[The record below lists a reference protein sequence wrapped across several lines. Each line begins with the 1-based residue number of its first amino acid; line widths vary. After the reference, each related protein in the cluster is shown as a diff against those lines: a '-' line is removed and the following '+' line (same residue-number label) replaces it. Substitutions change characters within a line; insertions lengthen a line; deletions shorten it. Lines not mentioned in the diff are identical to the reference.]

1 MKKLIISGILI
12 ISCLTVTAQMHNT
25 ENQSI
30 DSLLSTGRLNADQSK
45 QLYIKW
51 GTLNFPEFIQNK
63 NTGEIE
69 ISDTITLI
77 NADRK
82 SIFQRCLEWIA
93 INYGNLAYSDLESGK
108 IIAHGLL
115 NLNNFDANPYSLEL
129 RKVYPIQTPVNYT
142 MILTIKDN
150 KFKYTITNIT
160 YSFIDNTETMEEISY
175 PISSIYLKKSMDHHW
190 IKYLT
195 ALTASREMFW
205 YTLKNSLIN
214 YINDKEKDYQF

>member
-1 MKKLIISGILI
+1 MKKLIISSILI

-25 ENQSI
+25 ENQLI

-51 GTLNFPEFIQNK
+51 GTLNFPEFMQNK
-63 NTGEIE
+63 NTGEVE

-77 NADRK
+77 NADKK
-82 SIFQRCLEWIA
+82 SIFRRCLEWIA

-115 NLNNFDANPYSLEL
+115 NLNNYEAYSFAIEV
-129 RKVYPIQTPVNYT
+129 RKTHPIQTPVNYT

-160 YSFIDNTETMEEISY
+160 YNFIDNTETMEEVSY
-175 PISSIYLKKSMDHHW
+175 PISSIYLNKPMGQHW
-190 IKYLT
+190 IRYLT
-195 ALTASREMFW
+195 VLTASREMFCF
-205 YTLKNSLIN
+205 TLKNSLIN
-214 YINDKEKDYQF
+214 YINDKNKDYQF